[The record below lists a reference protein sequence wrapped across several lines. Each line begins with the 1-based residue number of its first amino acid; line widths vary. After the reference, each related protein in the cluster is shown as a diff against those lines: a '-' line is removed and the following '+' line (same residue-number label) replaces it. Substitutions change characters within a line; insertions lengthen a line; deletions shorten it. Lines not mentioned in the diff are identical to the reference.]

1 MSMGLKVFDT
11 LGTITVVTPPSMLN
25 PHKISF
31 CLINLKEEQKNQF
44 ATQLNKLFP
53 NDNITVF
60 IYESS
65 GDGPWIKQATMKSKF
80 IVADKKDLPPF
91 VEELLSDDKT
101 YEVNGERSVEQVFTK
116 IKETALH
123 TVGSCA

>member
-65 GDGPWIKQATMKSKF
+65 GDGQWIKQATMKSKF
-80 IVADKKDLPPF
+80 IVADKKTLPPF

-101 YEVNGERSVEQVFTK
+101 YEVNDEQSVEQAFTK
-116 IKETALH
+116 IKETL
-123 TVGSCA
+123 V

>member
-60 IYESS
+60 IYESVNN
-65 GDGPWIKQATMKSKF
+65 DGPWIRQATARSRF
-80 IVADKKDLPPF
+80 IVADKKDIPPF
-91 VEELLSDDKT
+91 VDELLTADKT
-101 YEVNGERSVEQVFTK
+101 FEVNSERTVEQVFNK
-116 IKETALH
+116 IKESI
-123 TVGSCA
+123 V

>member
-60 IYESS
+60 IYESVS
-65 GDGPWIKQATMKSKF
+65 GDGPWIKQATLKSKF

-91 VEELLSDDKT
+91 VEELLSNDKT
-101 YEVNGERSVEQVFTK
+101 YEVNGERTVEQVFTE
-116 IKETALH
+116 IKENI
-123 TVGSCA
+123 V

>member
-11 LGTITVVTPPSMLN
+11 LGTITVVTPPSMMN

-60 IYESS
+60 IYESVS
-65 GDGPWIKQATMKSKF
+65 GDGPWIKQATLKSKF

-91 VEELLSDDKT
+91 VEELLSNDKT
-101 YEVNGERSVEQVFTK
+101 YEVNGERTVEQVFTE
-116 IKETALH
+116 IKENI
-123 TVGSCA
+123 V

>member
-1 MSMGLKVFDT
+1 
-11 LGTITVVTPPSMLN
+11 LN

-116 IKETALH
+116 IKETL
-123 TVGSCA
+123 V

>member
-60 IYESS
+60 IYESVS
-65 GDGPWIKQATMKSKF
+65 GDGPWIKQATLKSKF
-80 IVADKKDLPPF
+80 IVADKKDLPLF
-91 VEELLSDDKT
+91 VEELLTNDKT
-101 YEVNGERSVEQVFTK
+101 YEVNGERTVEQVFTE
-116 IKETALH
+116 IKENI
-123 TVGSCA
+123 V

>member
-60 IYESS
+60 IYESVS
-65 GDGPWIKQATMKSKF
+65 GDGPWIKQATLKSKF

-91 VEELLSDDKT
+91 VEELLSNDKT
-101 YEVNGERSVEQVFTK
+101 YEVNGKRNVEQIFTE
-116 IKETALH
+116 IKENI
-123 TVGSCA
+123 V

>member
-60 IYESS
+60 IYESVS
-65 GDGPWIKQATMKSKF
+65 GDGPWIKQATLKSKF

-91 VEELLSDDKT
+91 VEELLTNDKT
-101 YEVNGERSVEQVFTK
+101 YEVNGERNVEQIFTE
-116 IKETALH
+116 IKENI
-123 TVGSCA
+123 V

>member
-60 IYESS
+60 IYESVS
-65 GDGPWIKQATMKSKF
+65 GDGPWIKQATLKSKF

-91 VEELLSDDKT
+91 VEELLTNDKT
-101 YEVNGERSVEQVFTK
+101 YEVNGERTVEQVFTE
-116 IKETALH
+116 IKENI
-123 TVGSCA
+123 V

>member
-60 IYESS
+60 IYESVS
-65 GDGPWIKQATMKSKF
+65 GDGPWIKQATLKSKF

-91 VEELLSDDKT
+91 VEELLTNDKT
-101 YEVNGERSVEQVFTK
+101 YVVNGERTVEQVFTE
-116 IKETALH
+116 IKENI
-123 TVGSCA
+123 V

>member
-60 IYESS
+60 IYESAR
-65 GDGPWIKQATMKSKF
+65 GDGPWIKQATLKSKF

-91 VEELLSDDKT
+91 VEELLTNDKT
-101 YEVNGERSVEQVFTK
+101 YEVNGERSVEQIFTE
-116 IKETALH
+116 IKENI
-123 TVGSCA
+123 V